1 MKRFIQFAAV
11 ATVLAGVFGMLFC
24 LPFLFSTNMA
34 DLVGAGF
41 PFIGGA
47 VLVVGGLMSLSI
59 LTKDS
64 NKSGHLRPA
73 IDNGDWLIRANL

>member
-1 MKRFIQFAAV
+1 MKRFTQFAAV

-24 LPFLFSTNMA
+24 LPFLFSANMA

-64 NKSGHLRPA
+64 DKSEHLRSA
-73 IDNGDWLIRANL
+73 LEKTS

>member
-64 NKSGHLRPA
+64 DKSEHLRSA
-73 IDNGDWLIRANL
+73 LEKAS